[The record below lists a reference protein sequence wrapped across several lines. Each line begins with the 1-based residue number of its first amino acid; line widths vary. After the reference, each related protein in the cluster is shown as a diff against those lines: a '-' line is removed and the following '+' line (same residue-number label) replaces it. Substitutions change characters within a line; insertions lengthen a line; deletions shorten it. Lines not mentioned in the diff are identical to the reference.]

1 MHHSITLLIQSAS
14 YCFVMKYK
22 LCRFYSSPRKGEIF
36 EAVMPFRRSNQLSQK
51 FYGFVLTEQYGLKQ
65 SRLSSMH
72 KIITTSVDGKNHYLL
87 LSKKRNS
94 VEIKAFTKL
103 EVS

>member
-1 MHHSITLLIQSAS
+1 
-14 YCFVMKYK
+14 
-22 LCRFYSSPRKGEIF
+22 
-36 EAVMPFRRSNQLSQK
+36 
-51 FYGFVLTEQYGLKQ
+51 
-65 SRLSSMH
+65 MH

-103 EVS
+103 EAS